1 MEPTISFGERNS
13 GLQVGMS
20 HAPITANFYSQP
32 ERPET
37 PPSPLSTVPFRRDP
51 DFVERG
57 TLLDQIQEKCLAPAS
72 RIALVGLGGVG
83 RSLLSSTAI
92 ESGNTPR
99 NLGLLDPCQY
109 RRSFR
114 AGVSGDCGPGEMA
127 LSGYE
132 KMSGVDHLN
141 KLLTTSGL
149 ESMLA
154 SQGKH
159 QEAEVMYRK
168 VLEGF
173 EQRLRPNHPR
183 TLGAMS
189 NLGVTLVWQGK
200 AQEAEIM
207 LQQAQTGCDRALG
220 ADHAVTLSNTDGL
233 GLVLA
238 SLGKIKDAEVMHRRA
253 LAGREKVLGPD
264 HPYTLL
270 TMRYLANNLERQGRG
285 SEAIEVLQRVV
296 RLQCQ
301 ALGAEHPR
309 TKSTVAEL
317 DRWKRKNNR
326 NQDKKSRTKDV

>member
-37 PPSPLSTVPFRRDP
+37 PPSPLSNVPFRRDP

-57 TLLDQIQEKCLAPAS
+57 TLLDRIQEKCLAPAS

-83 RSLLSSTAI
+83 KSQLAIEYCHRVREHSPETWVFWVHASTAGRF
-92 ESGNTPR
+92 EQGFRETVDRVKWPYQ
-99 NLGLLDPCQY
+99 DMK
-109 RRSFR
+109 RS
-114 AGVSGDCGPGEMA
+114 
-127 LSGYE
+127 
-132 KMSGVDHLN
+132 
-141 KLLTTSGL
+141 
-149 ESMLA
+149 SMLA

-207 LQQAQTGCDRALG
+207 LQQAQTGCERALG

-309 TKSTVAEL
+309 TKSTMAEL